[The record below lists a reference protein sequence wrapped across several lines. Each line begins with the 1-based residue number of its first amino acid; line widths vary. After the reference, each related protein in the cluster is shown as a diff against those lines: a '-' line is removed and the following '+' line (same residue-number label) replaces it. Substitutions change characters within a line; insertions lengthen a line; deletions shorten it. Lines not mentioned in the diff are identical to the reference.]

1 MEIRKVVDVEALRAY
16 HAVESAAYDHDFV
29 ALPADPFEELLPLL
43 GAEVEAGDL
52 TLLYVGTD
60 GGLPVGT
67 LSLRLPTLDNLSNAA
82 LDLTVHPDHR
92 RRGHGRRL
100 LQAGIAEVRARG
112 RSRIHLQVPS
122 HSDGSDPQALV
133 LMTEAGARPVL
144 REDRRLLD
152 LRRQAVGEPV
162 PAPQGYRVVQWVDH
176 VPDALVDGAAH
187 LMGRMILDAPMGDM
201 DYEQEKWD
209 AARYRDKEQA
219 TVARNRTCLGT
230 AVVHAGTG
238 AVAGITDIG
247 VNRDHPRV
255 AYQWNTIVDPDHR
268 GRGLGMVLK
277 SWNHRL
283 LAERVPEAEFVN
295 TWNASSN
302 TFMVGV
308 NDALGFEVVERW
320 TEWQL
325 DL

>member
-1 MEIRKVVDVEALRAY
+1 MEIRQVVDLDSLRSY

-29 ALPADPFEELLPLL
+29 VLPADPFEELVPLL
-43 GAEVEAGDL
+43 GGEAEAGEQ
-52 TLLYVGTD
+52 TLLYLGTD
-60 GGLPVGT
+60 GDVPVGT

-100 LQAGIAEVRARG
+100 LHSGIAEVQARG
-112 RSRIHLQVPS
+112 RSRIHMELPS
-122 HSDGSDPQALV
+122 DADGSEPQALA
-133 LMTEAGARPVL
+133 LMTEVGARPVL
-144 REDRRLLD
+144 VEDRRLLD
-152 LRRQAVGEPV
+152 LRRHSVGEPAA
-162 PAPQGYRVVQWVDH
+162 APPGYRVVQWVDRA
-176 VPDALVDGAAH
+176 PDDVVDGAAY
-187 LMGRMILDAPMGDM
+187 LFGRMTLDAPMGEM

-209 AARYRDKEQA
+209 ATRYREKEEA
-219 TVARNRTCLGT
+219 TLARNRMCLGT
-230 AVVHAGTG
+230 AVVHVGTG
-238 AVAGITDIG
+238 AVAGVTDIG

-268 GRGLGMVLK
+268 GRRLGMVLK

-283 LAERVPEAEFVN
+283 LADRVPEAEFVN

-308 NDALGFEVVERW
+308 NDALGFEAVERW